1 MGGISIKKGDLTPG
15 RALAAPQPTPIIVPK
30 TTKSQ
35 IAKTFQD
42 SPATIPS
49 IAPSQNTIY
58 LHDVLHVTV
67 SATGQVTSAFTD
79 VTFTCRR

>member
-1 MGGISIKKGDLTPG
+1 MEEAAGMMPAASICSDEVDNF
-15 RALAAPQPTPIIVPK
+15 I
-30 TTKSQ
+30 
-35 IAKTFQD
+35 F
-42 SPATIPS
+42 

-67 SATGQVTSAFTD
+67 SATGQMTSAFTD